1 MKLLTKFILFAL
13 LLSLFTSCSTRQIDK
28 HISSI
33 SSTNISNISSTTS
46 EVKEDNSFQIKMNF
60 TGDMM
65 LASYKNQTTANSFNE
80 YVNNKDAS
88 YFLSKVKHIFEA
100 DDFTIANLEN
110 VFTDKD
116 LSAVKK
122 DHSPAYWYRSKTSN
136 TDILKAGSVEI
147 VSIANNH
154 INDYGQQG
162 KVDTIKTLEKAN
174 ILYGEQDKIL
184 YVEKNDFQ
192 IAIICSG
199 LWGEWQANNIIKTL
213 NEAKEHSDFQIVFFH
228 GGKEKVHNAEDWKV
242 RSAHKLIDNGA
253 DLVIGNHPHVLQRR
267 EVYKDKEIIYS
278 LGNFCYGGSR
288 RPENRTIIYQYN
300 LIIDKDEIIK
310 EESNIIPCYVYTNET
325 NNYQPAIIEDKEI
338 ANKVIDY
345 MNGEIDSPV

>member
-1 MKLLTKFILFAL
+1 MRVLLKLILSIL
-13 LLSLFTSCSTRQIDK
+13 LINLFTSC
-28 HISSI
+28 
-33 SSTNISNISSTTS
+33 TNIKSNQISNISSTNILNTS
-46 EVKEDNSFQIKMNF
+46 STTSKIKDNSFQVKMNF
-60 TGDMM
+60 VGDMM
-65 LASYKNQTTANSFNE
+65 LASYKNQTTTNSFNE
-80 YVNNKDAS
+80 YVNSEDAN

-116 LSAVKK
+116 LSAIKK

-162 KVDTIKTLEKAN
+162 KIDTIKALEKAN

-253 DLVIGNHPHVLQRR
+253 DLVIGNHPHVLQKR
-267 EVYKDKEIIYS
+267 EIYKDKEIIYS
-278 LGNFCYGGSR
+278 LGNFCYGGSK

-300 LIIDKDEIIK
+300 LTIDNNKVIE
-310 EESNIIPCYVYTNET
+310 EESNIIPCYVYTGEI
-325 NNYQPAIIEDKEI
+325 NNYQPAIIKDKDI

-345 MNGEIDSPV
+345 MNGKIDSPI